1 MKTDISNLI
10 MGLELGSTRIKAV
23 LIDENHNCVASGS
36 FVWKNRLEDGVW
48 TYSMEEAVAGVRACY
63 RALREDAEAKFG
75 QPMRRVAAIGI
86 SGMMHGYLVFDRE
99 GKQLAPFRTWRNTIT
114 GPAADELMKLFR
126 FNIPQRWSIAHL
138 YQAILNGESHVKD
151 IARITTLSGYIHEL
165 LTGVNAMGVG
175 ETIVQR
181 VGTKR
186 LLVEIPNITDT
197 AKAKEFIG
205 QTAELEFKRP
215 VIVNGITTWEST
227 GLTGKDLKKSL
238 VGSTPATGEWMVQL
252 EFNLE
257 GAKKF
262 SDLTKELTGKQMAI
276 FFNGEL
282 QTAPNVNEQ
291 ISGGHA
297 QITGNYEYVEAKK
310 MVDLLNAGALPVG
323 AEIIQEE
330 SVGPT
335 LGADSINKSKIAG
348 LVGISA
354 VMIFMILYYRVAG
367 LISCFALAIYTCI
380 NFAIFKLVPVTLT
393 LTGIAGFIL
402 SIGMAIDANIL
413 IFERTKEELKAGR
426 SLFTA
431 INSGFD
437 RAFTSIF
444 DSNVSTIMTC
454 LILYYFGASIVK
466 GFALTL
472 IIGVCLSMFS
482 AITVTKNFM
491 HLVFGSKELK
501 YPELFGLKKE
511 DIQDAYVAVET
522 KREKAKFGVLD

>member
-1 MKTDISNLI
+1 MKNKLI
-10 MGLELGSTRIKAV
+10 LFWIVIAIALSSAFVIYKKPTSLGLDLVGGS
-23 LIDENHNCVASGS
+23 
-36 FVWKNRLEDGVW
+36 RLMLEAQ
-48 TYSMEEAVAGVRACY
+48 TSEAVPEITNEIMSSLQY
-63 RALREDAEAKFG
+63 
-75 QPMRRVAAIGI
+75 AIEN
-86 SGMMHGYLVFDRE
+86 R
-99 GKQLAPFRTWRNTIT
+99 
-114 GPAADELMKLFR
+114 
-126 FNIPQRWSIAHL
+126 
-138 YQAILNGESHVKD
+138 
-151 IARITTLSGYIHEL
+151 
-165 LTGVNAMGVG
+165 VNAMGVG
-175 ETIVQR
+175 ETVVQR

-186 LLVEIPNITDT
+186 LLIEIPNITDT

-205 QTAELEFKRP
+205 QTAQLEFKRP
-215 VIVNGITTWEST
+215 KTNPDGSQTWEST
-227 GLTGKDLKKSL
+227 GLTGKDLKKSY
-238 VGSTPATGEWMVQL
+238 VGSNPTNGEWIVEL

-262 SDLTKELTGKQMAI
+262 SNLTRELVGQQMAI

-282 QTAPNVNEQ
+282 QSAPRINEQ
-291 ISGGHA
+291 ISGGKA
-297 QITGNYEYVEAKK
+297 QITGGGENGFKHEEVQE

-335 LGADSINKSKIAG
+335 LGQDSINKSKFAG
-348 LVGISA
+348 FIGIGA
-354 VMIFMILYYRVAG
+354 VMIFMIAYYRVLG
-367 LISCFALAIYTCI
+367 LISCFALIIYALI
-380 NFAIFKLVPVTLT
+380 NFAIYKIVPVTLT

-413 IFERTKEELKAGR
+413 IFERTKEELKMGR

-444 DSNVSTIMTC
+444 DSNVSTIITC
-454 LILYYFGASIVK
+454 LVLFHFGASMVK

-482 AITVTKNFM
+482 AITITKNFM
-491 HLVFGSKELK
+491 HLIFGTKELK
-501 YPELFGLKKE
+501 YPELFGIRKE
-511 DIQDAYVAVET
+511 DIQTAYKATET

>member
-1 MKTDISNLI
+1 MKNKLILFWII
-10 MGLELGSTRIKAV
+10 MGIA
-23 LIDENHNCVASGS
+23 IASI
-36 FVWKNRLEDGVW
+36 FIVWKKPASLGLDLVGGSRLMLEAQTSDAVPKITSETMDSLQYAIENR
-48 TYSMEEAVAGVRACY
+48 
-63 RALREDAEAKFG
+63 
-75 QPMRRVAAIGI
+75 
-86 SGMMHGYLVFDRE
+86 
-99 GKQLAPFRTWRNTIT
+99 
-114 GPAADELMKLFR
+114 
-126 FNIPQRWSIAHL
+126 
-138 YQAILNGESHVKD
+138 
-151 IARITTLSGYIHEL
+151 
-165 LTGVNAMGVG
+165 VNALGVG

-181 VGTKR
+181 VGAKR
-186 LLVEIPNITDT
+186 LLVEIPNIKDT

-205 QTAELEFKRP
+205 QTAQLEFKRP
-215 VIVNGITTWEST
+215 IIGKNGEIEWQST
-227 GLTGKDLKKSL
+227 GLTGKDLRKSL
-238 VGSTPATGEWMVQL
+238 VGSTPNTGEWVVSL
-252 EFNLE
+252 EFNNE

-262 SDLTKELTGKQMAI
+262 SDLTKELVGKQMAI
-276 FFNGEL
+276 FFNGKL
-282 QTAPNVNEQ
+282 QSAPTVNEQ

-297 QITGNYEYVEAKK
+297 QISGNYEYAQAKE

-330 SVGPT
+330 TVGPT

-348 LVGISA
+348 FIGITT
-354 VMIFMILYYRVAG
+354 VMIFMIFYYRVMG
-367 LISCFALAIYTCI
+367 IISCFALIIYALI

-413 IFERTKEELKAGR
+413 IFERTKEELKMGR

-454 LILYYFGASIVK
+454 LILYYFGASMVK

-491 HLVFGSKELK
+491 HLIFGSKELK

-511 DIQDAYVAVET
+511 DIQNAYVATET

>member
-1 MKTDISNLI
+1 MKNKLI
-10 MGLELGSTRIKAV
+10 LFWMIMAV
-23 LIDENHNCVASGS
+23 TVASI
-36 FVWKNRLEDGVW
+36 FVVWKKPTSLGLDLVGGSRLMHEAQTSASVPKITPEIMDSLQYAIENR
-48 TYSMEEAVAGVRACY
+48 
-63 RALREDAEAKFG
+63 
-75 QPMRRVAAIGI
+75 
-86 SGMMHGYLVFDRE
+86 
-99 GKQLAPFRTWRNTIT
+99 
-114 GPAADELMKLFR
+114 
-126 FNIPQRWSIAHL
+126 
-138 YQAILNGESHVKD
+138 
-151 IARITTLSGYIHEL
+151 
-165 LTGVNAMGVG
+165 VNAMGVG

-181 VGTKR
+181 IGTKR

-205 QTAELEFKRP
+205 QTAQLEFKRP
-215 VIVNGITTWEST
+215 VIGKNNEIEWQST
-227 GLTGKDLKKSL
+227 GLTGKDLRKSL
-238 VGSTPATGEWMVQL
+238 VGSAPSTGEWMVEL
-252 EFNLE
+252 EFNSE

-276 FFNGEL
+276 FFNGKM
-282 QTAPNVNEQ
+282 QSAPRVNEQ
-291 ISGGHA
+291 ISGGRA
-297 QITGNYEYVEAKK
+297 QITGGDGGFEYTEAKE

-335 LGADSINKSKIAG
+335 LGADSINKSKVAGFIGIA
-348 LVGISA
+348 A
-354 VMIFMILYYRVAG
+354 VMIFMILYYRVLG
-367 LISCFALAIYTCI
+367 LISCFALIIYALI

-413 IFERTKEELKAGR
+413 IFERTKEELKMGR

-431 INSGFD
+431 INSGFE

-444 DSNVSTIMTC
+444 DSNVSTIITC
-454 LILYYFGASIVK
+454 LILYCLGASMVK

-482 AITVTKNFM
+482 AIAVTKNFM
-491 HLVFGSKELK
+491 HLIFGSSELK

-511 DIQDAYVAVET
+511 DIENAYVATQT

>member
-1 MKTDISNLI
+1 MKNKLI
-10 MGLELGSTRIKAV
+10 LFWIIMAITIASIFVDYKKPASLGLDLVGGSRLMLEAQTSSSVPKITPEIMDSLQYA
-23 LIDENHNCVASGS
+23 IEN
-36 FVWKNRLEDGVW
+36 R
-48 TYSMEEAVAGVRACY
+48 
-63 RALREDAEAKFG
+63 
-75 QPMRRVAAIGI
+75 
-86 SGMMHGYLVFDRE
+86 
-99 GKQLAPFRTWRNTIT
+99 
-114 GPAADELMKLFR
+114 
-126 FNIPQRWSIAHL
+126 
-138 YQAILNGESHVKD
+138 
-151 IARITTLSGYIHEL
+151 
-165 LTGVNAMGVG
+165 VNAMGVG

-181 VGTKR
+181 IGTKR
-186 LLVEIPNITDT
+186 LLIEIPNITDT

-205 QTAELEFKRP
+205 QTAQLEFKRP
-215 VIVNGITTWEST
+215 KMLPDGTMDWEST
-227 GLTGKDLKKSL
+227 GLTGKDLRKSL
-238 VGSTPATGEWMVQL
+238 VGSAPTTGEWMVEL
-252 EFNLE
+252 EFNAE

-276 FFNGEL
+276 FFNDKL
-282 QTAPNVNEQ
+282 QSAPRVNEQ
-291 ISGGHA
+291 ISGGRA
-297 QITGNYEYVEAKK
+297 QITGGEGGFEYAEAKE

-323 AEIIQEE
+323 AEVIQEE

-335 LGADSINKSKIAG
+335 LGQDSINKSKIAG
-348 LVGISA
+348 IIGISV
-354 VMIFMILYYRVAG
+354 VMLFMILYYRVLG
-367 LISCFALAIYTCI
+367 LISCFALIIYSLV
-380 NFAIFKLVPVTLT
+380 NFALFKLIPVTLT

-413 IFERTKEELKAGR
+413 IFERTKEELKMGR

-454 LILYYFGASIVK
+454 LILYYFGASMVK

-491 HLVFGSKELK
+491 HLIFGSKEMK
-501 YPELFGLKKE
+501 YPELFGLRQE
-511 DIQDAYVAVET
+511 DIENAYVATET

>member
-1 MKTDISNLI
+1 MKNKLI
-10 MGLELGSTRIKAV
+10 LFWIIMAITIAGIFVIYKKPTSLGLDLVGGSRLMLEAQTSSSVPKITPEIMDSLQYA
-23 LIDENHNCVASGS
+23 IEN
-36 FVWKNRLEDGVW
+36 R
-48 TYSMEEAVAGVRACY
+48 
-63 RALREDAEAKFG
+63 
-75 QPMRRVAAIGI
+75 
-86 SGMMHGYLVFDRE
+86 
-99 GKQLAPFRTWRNTIT
+99 
-114 GPAADELMKLFR
+114 
-126 FNIPQRWSIAHL
+126 
-138 YQAILNGESHVKD
+138 
-151 IARITTLSGYIHEL
+151 
-165 LTGVNAMGVG
+165 VNAMGVG

-186 LLVEIPNITDT
+186 LLIEIPNITDT

-205 QTAELEFKRP
+205 QTAQLEFKRP
-215 VIVNGITTWEST
+215 KMLADGTMDWEST

-238 VGSTPATGEWMVQL
+238 VGSAPTTGEWMVEL
-252 EFNLE
+252 EFNVE

-276 FFNGEL
+276 FFNGKL
-282 QTAPNVNEQ
+282 QSAPRVNEQ
-291 ISGGHA
+291 ISGGRA
-297 QITGNYEYVEAKK
+297 QITGGEGGFEYAEAKE

-323 AEIIQEE
+323 AEVIQEE

-335 LGADSINKSKIAG
+335 LGQDSINKSKIAG
-348 LVGISA
+348 IIGIST
-354 VMIFMILYYRVAG
+354 VMIFMIMYYRVLG
-367 LISCFALAIYTCI
+367 VISCFALIIYSI
-380 NFAIFKLVPVTLT
+380 VNFAIFKIIPVTLT

-413 IFERTKEELKAGR
+413 IFERTKEELRMGR

-454 LILYYFGASIVK
+454 LILYYFGASMVK

-491 HLVFGSKELK
+491 HLIFGSKELK

-511 DIQDAYVAVET
+511 DIQNAYVAKET

>member
-1 MKTDISNLI
+1 MKNKLI
-10 MGLELGSTRIKAV
+10 LFWIIMAITIASIFVDYKKPASLGLDLVGGSRLMLEAQTSSSVPKITPEIMDSLQYA
-23 LIDENHNCVASGS
+23 IEN
-36 FVWKNRLEDGVW
+36 R
-48 TYSMEEAVAGVRACY
+48 
-63 RALREDAEAKFG
+63 
-75 QPMRRVAAIGI
+75 
-86 SGMMHGYLVFDRE
+86 
-99 GKQLAPFRTWRNTIT
+99 
-114 GPAADELMKLFR
+114 
-126 FNIPQRWSIAHL
+126 
-138 YQAILNGESHVKD
+138 
-151 IARITTLSGYIHEL
+151 
-165 LTGVNAMGVG
+165 VNAMGVG

-181 VGTKR
+181 IGTKR
-186 LLVEIPNITDT
+186 LLIEIPNITDT
-197 AKAKEFIG
+197 TKAKEFIG
-205 QTAELEFKRP
+205 QTAQLEFKRP
-215 VIVNGITTWEST
+215 KTLADGTIEWEST
-227 GLTGKDLKKSL
+227 GLTGKDLRKSL
-238 VGSTPATGEWMVQL
+238 VGSAPTTGEWMVEL
-252 EFNLE
+252 EFNAE

-276 FFNGEL
+276 FFNGKL
-282 QTAPNVNEQ
+282 QSAPRVNEQ
-291 ISGGHA
+291 ISGGRA
-297 QITGNYEYVEAKK
+297 QITGGEGGFEYTEAKE

-323 AEIIQEE
+323 AEVIQEE

-335 LGADSINKSKIAG
+335 LGQDSIYKSKIAG
-348 LVGISA
+348 IIGISV
-354 VMIFMILYYRVAG
+354 VMLFMILYYRVLG
-367 LISCFALAIYTCI
+367 LISCFALIIYSLV
-380 NFAIFKLVPVTLT
+380 NFAIFKLIPVTLT

-413 IFERTKEELKAGR
+413 IFERTKEELKMGR

-454 LILYYFGASIVK
+454 LILYYFGASMVK

-491 HLVFGSKELK
+491 HLIFGSKEMK

-511 DIQDAYVAVET
+511 DIENAYVAKET

>member
-1 MKTDISNLI
+1 MKNKLI
-10 MGLELGSTRIKAV
+10 IFWLIIAITLGSIFIVYKKPTSLGLDLVGGSR
-23 LIDENHNCVASGS
+23 LILEAQTSESVPKITPEIMDSLQYAIEN
-36 FVWKNRLEDGVW
+36 R
-48 TYSMEEAVAGVRACY
+48 
-63 RALREDAEAKFG
+63 
-75 QPMRRVAAIGI
+75 
-86 SGMMHGYLVFDRE
+86 
-99 GKQLAPFRTWRNTIT
+99 
-114 GPAADELMKLFR
+114 
-126 FNIPQRWSIAHL
+126 
-138 YQAILNGESHVKD
+138 
-151 IARITTLSGYIHEL
+151 
-165 LTGVNAMGVG
+165 VNAMGVG
-175 ETIVQR
+175 ETLVQK

-186 LLVEIPNITDT
+186 LLVEIPNIKDT
-197 AKAKEFIG
+197 NQAKEFIG

-215 VIVNGITTWEST
+215 VLNAQGEVIDWQST

-238 VGSTPATGEWMVQL
+238 VGSTPQTGEWMVEL
-252 EFNLE
+252 EFNAQ

-262 SDLTKELTGKQMAI
+262 YDLTKELTGKQMAI
-276 FFNGEL
+276 FFNGNM
-282 QTAPNVNEQ
+282 QSAPRVNEA
-291 ISGGHA
+291 IAGGRA
-297 QITGNYEYVEAKK
+297 QITGGEGGFEYTEAKE

-335 LGADSINKSKIAG
+335 LGQDSINKSKIAG
-348 LVGISA
+348 LIGVAA
-354 VMIFMILYYRVAG
+354 VMIFMIIYYRVLG
-367 LISCFALAIYTCI
+367 LISCFALLIYALI
-380 NFAIFKLVPVTLT
+380 NFAIYKLVPVTLT

-413 IFERTKEELKAGR
+413 IFERTKEELKMGR

-444 DSNVSTIMTC
+444 DSNVSTIITC
-454 LILYYFGASIVK
+454 LILYWFGASMVK

-491 HLVFGSKELK
+491 HLIFGTSELK
-501 YPELFGLKKE
+501 YPQLFGLKKE
-511 DIQDAYVAVET
+511 EIANAFKAQET

>member
-1 MKTDISNLI
+1 MKNKLILFWII
-10 MGLELGSTRIKAV
+10 MGLTL
-23 LIDENHNCVASGS
+23 ASL
-36 FVWKNRLEDGVW
+36 FIVWKKPTSLGLDLVGGSRLMLEAQTSDSVPKITSEIMDSLQYAIENR
-48 TYSMEEAVAGVRACY
+48 
-63 RALREDAEAKFG
+63 
-75 QPMRRVAAIGI
+75 
-86 SGMMHGYLVFDRE
+86 
-99 GKQLAPFRTWRNTIT
+99 
-114 GPAADELMKLFR
+114 
-126 FNIPQRWSIAHL
+126 
-138 YQAILNGESHVKD
+138 
-151 IARITTLSGYIHEL
+151 
-165 LTGVNAMGVG
+165 VNAMGVG

-205 QTAELEFKRP
+205 QTAQLEFKRP
-215 VIVNGITTWEST
+215 IIGKNGEIEWQST
-227 GLTGKDLKKSL
+227 GLTGKDLRKSL
-238 VGSTPATGEWMVQL
+238 VSSTPNTGEWVVAL
-252 EFNLE
+252 EFNNE

-276 FFNGEL
+276 FFNGKL
-282 QTAPNVNEQ
+282 QSAPTVNEQ

-297 QITGNYEYVEAKK
+297 QISGDYEYNQAKE

-348 LVGISA
+348 FVGITA
-354 VMIFMILYYRVAG
+354 VMIFMILYYRVMG
-367 LISCFALAIYTCI
+367 LISCFALIIYALI

-413 IFERTKEELKAGR
+413 IFERTKEELKMGR

-454 LILYYFGASIVK
+454 LILYYFGASMVK

-491 HLVFGSKELK
+491 HLIFGSKELK

-511 DIQDAYVAVET
+511 DIQNAYVAVET

>member
-1 MKTDISNLI
+1 MKNKLI
-10 MGLELGSTRIKAV
+10 LFWIIMAITIASIFIDYKKPASLGLDLVGGSRLMLEAQTSSSVPKITPEIMDSLQYA
-23 LIDENHNCVASGS
+23 IEN
-36 FVWKNRLEDGVW
+36 R
-48 TYSMEEAVAGVRACY
+48 
-63 RALREDAEAKFG
+63 
-75 QPMRRVAAIGI
+75 
-86 SGMMHGYLVFDRE
+86 
-99 GKQLAPFRTWRNTIT
+99 
-114 GPAADELMKLFR
+114 
-126 FNIPQRWSIAHL
+126 
-138 YQAILNGESHVKD
+138 
-151 IARITTLSGYIHEL
+151 
-165 LTGVNAMGVG
+165 VNAMGVG

-181 VGTKR
+181 IGTKR
-186 LLVEIPNITDT
+186 LLIEIPNITDT

-205 QTAELEFKRP
+205 QTAQLEFKRP
-215 VIVNGITTWEST
+215 KTMPDGTIEWEST
-227 GLTGKDLKKSL
+227 GLTGKDLRKSL
-238 VGSTPATGEWMVQL
+238 VGSAPTTGEWMVEL
-252 EFNLE
+252 EFNAE

-276 FFNGEL
+276 FFNGKL
-282 QTAPNVNEQ
+282 QSAPRVNEQ
-291 ISGGHA
+291 ISGGRA
-297 QITGNYEYVEAKK
+297 QITGGEGGFEYTEAKE

-323 AEIIQEE
+323 AEVIQEE

-335 LGADSINKSKIAG
+335 LGQDSINKSKVAG
-348 LVGISA
+348 IIGISV
-354 VMIFMILYYRVAG
+354 VMLFMILYYRVLG
-367 LISCFALAIYTCI
+367 LISCFALIIYSLV
-380 NFAIFKLVPVTLT
+380 NFAIFKLIPVTLT

-413 IFERTKEELKAGR
+413 IFERTKEELKMGR

-454 LILYYFGASIVK
+454 LILYYFGASMVK

-491 HLVFGSKELK
+491 HLIFGSKEMK
-501 YPELFGLKKE
+501 YPELFGLRKE
-511 DIQDAYVAVET
+511 DIENAYVANAT

>member
-1 MKTDISNLI
+1 MKNKLILFWII
-10 MGLELGSTRIKAV
+10 MGLALASLFILWKKPTSLGLDLVGGSRLMLEAQTSDSVPKITSEIMDSLQYA
-23 LIDENHNCVASGS
+23 IEN
-36 FVWKNRLEDGVW
+36 R
-48 TYSMEEAVAGVRACY
+48 
-63 RALREDAEAKFG
+63 
-75 QPMRRVAAIGI
+75 
-86 SGMMHGYLVFDRE
+86 
-99 GKQLAPFRTWRNTIT
+99 
-114 GPAADELMKLFR
+114 
-126 FNIPQRWSIAHL
+126 
-138 YQAILNGESHVKD
+138 
-151 IARITTLSGYIHEL
+151 
-165 LTGVNAMGVG
+165 VNAMGVG
-175 ETIVQR
+175 ETVVQR
-181 VGTKR
+181 VGAKR

-205 QTAELEFKRP
+205 QTAQLEFKRP
-215 VIVNGITTWEST
+215 IVGKNGEVEWQST
-227 GLTGKDLKKSL
+227 GLTGKDLRKSL
-238 VGSTPATGEWMVQL
+238 VNSTPNTGEWVVAL
-252 EFNLE
+252 EFNNE

-276 FFNGEL
+276 FFNGKL
-282 QTAPNVNEQ
+282 QSAPTVNEQ

-297 QITGNYEYVEAKK
+297 QISGNYEYAQAKE

-335 LGADSINKSKIAG
+335 LGSDSINKSKVAAFI
-348 LVGISA
+348 GITA
-354 VMIFMILYYRVAG
+354 VMVFMILYYRVMG
-367 LISCFALAIYTCI
+367 LISCFALIIYALI
-380 NFAIFKLVPVTLT
+380 NFAIFKIVPVTLT

-413 IFERTKEELKAGR
+413 IFERTKEELKMGR

-454 LILYYFGASIVK
+454 LILYYFGASMVK

-491 HLVFGSKELK
+491 HLIFGSKELK

-511 DIQDAYVAVET
+511 DIQNAYVATET

>member
-1 MKTDISNLI
+1 MKNKLILFWII
-10 MGLELGSTRIKAV
+10 MGLTL
-23 LIDENHNCVASGS
+23 ASL
-36 FVWKNRLEDGVW
+36 FIVWKKPTSLGLDLVGGSRLMLEAQTSDSVPKITSEIMDSLQYAIENR
-48 TYSMEEAVAGVRACY
+48 
-63 RALREDAEAKFG
+63 
-75 QPMRRVAAIGI
+75 
-86 SGMMHGYLVFDRE
+86 
-99 GKQLAPFRTWRNTIT
+99 
-114 GPAADELMKLFR
+114 
-126 FNIPQRWSIAHL
+126 
-138 YQAILNGESHVKD
+138 
-151 IARITTLSGYIHEL
+151 
-165 LTGVNAMGVG
+165 VNAMGVG

-205 QTAELEFKRP
+205 QTAQLEFKRP
-215 VIVNGITTWEST
+215 IIGKNGEIEWQST
-227 GLTGKDLKKSL
+227 GLTGKDLRKSL
-238 VGSTPATGEWMVQL
+238 VSSTPNTGEWVVAL
-252 EFNLE
+252 EFNNE

-276 FFNGEL
+276 FFNGKL
-282 QTAPNVNEQ
+282 QSAPTVNEQ

-297 QITGNYEYVEAKK
+297 QISGNYEYNQAKE

-348 LVGISA
+348 FVGITA
-354 VMIFMILYYRVAG
+354 VMIFMILYYRVMG
-367 LISCFALAIYTCI
+367 LISCFALIIYALI

-413 IFERTKEELKAGR
+413 IFERTKEELKMGR

-454 LILYYFGASIVK
+454 LILYYFGASMVK

-511 DIQDAYVAVET
+511 DIQNAYVAVET

>member
-1 MKTDISNLI
+1 MKNKLI
-10 MGLELGSTRIKAV
+10 LFWIIMAITIAGIFVIYKKPTSLGLDLVGGSRLMLEAQTSSSVPKITPEIMDSLQYA
-23 LIDENHNCVASGS
+23 IEN
-36 FVWKNRLEDGVW
+36 R
-48 TYSMEEAVAGVRACY
+48 
-63 RALREDAEAKFG
+63 
-75 QPMRRVAAIGI
+75 
-86 SGMMHGYLVFDRE
+86 
-99 GKQLAPFRTWRNTIT
+99 
-114 GPAADELMKLFR
+114 
-126 FNIPQRWSIAHL
+126 
-138 YQAILNGESHVKD
+138 
-151 IARITTLSGYIHEL
+151 
-165 LTGVNAMGVG
+165 VNAMGVG

-186 LLVEIPNITDT
+186 LLIEIPNITDT

-205 QTAELEFKRP
+205 QTAQLEFKRP
-215 VIVNGITTWEST
+215 KMLADGTMDWEST

-238 VGSTPATGEWMVQL
+238 VGSAPTTGEWMVEL
-252 EFNLE
+252 EFNVE

-276 FFNGEL
+276 FFNGKL
-282 QTAPNVNEQ
+282 QSAPRVNEQ
-291 ISGGHA
+291 ISGGRA
-297 QITGNYEYVEAKK
+297 QITGGEGGFEYAEAKE

-323 AEIIQEE
+323 AEVIQEE

-335 LGADSINKSKIAG
+335 LGQDSINKSKIAG
-348 LVGISA
+348 IIGISA
-354 VMIFMILYYRVAG
+354 VMIFMIMYYRVLG
-367 LISCFALAIYTCI
+367 VISCFALIIYSI
-380 NFAIFKLVPVTLT
+380 VNFAIFKIIPVTLT

-413 IFERTKEELKAGR
+413 IFERTKEELRMGR

-454 LILYYFGASIVK
+454 LILYYFGASMVK

-491 HLVFGSKELK
+491 HLIFGSKELK

-511 DIQDAYVAVET
+511 DIQNAYVAKET

>member
-1 MKTDISNLI
+1 MKNKLI
-10 MGLELGSTRIKAV
+10 LFWIIIALTLVCAFVDYKKPASLGLDLVGGSRLMLEAQTSPTTPKITPEIMDSLQYA
-23 LIDENHNCVASGS
+23 IEN
-36 FVWKNRLEDGVW
+36 R
-48 TYSMEEAVAGVRACY
+48 
-63 RALREDAEAKFG
+63 
-75 QPMRRVAAIGI
+75 
-86 SGMMHGYLVFDRE
+86 
-99 GKQLAPFRTWRNTIT
+99 
-114 GPAADELMKLFR
+114 
-126 FNIPQRWSIAHL
+126 
-138 YQAILNGESHVKD
+138 
-151 IARITTLSGYIHEL
+151 
-165 LTGVNAMGVG
+165 VNAMGVG
-175 ETIVQR
+175 ETLVQR
-181 VGTKR
+181 VGQKR

-215 VIVNGITTWEST
+215 KILMNGTQDWEST
-227 GLTGKDLKKSL
+227 GLSGKDLKKAL
-238 VGSTPATGEWMVQL
+238 VGSNPTSGEWMVEL
-252 EFNLE
+252 EFNLD

-276 FFNGEL
+276 FFNGKM
-282 QTAPNVNEQ
+282 QSAPRVNEQ
-291 ISGGHA
+291 ITGGRA
-297 QITGNYEYVEAKK
+297 QITGGEGGFEYEEAKQ

-323 AEIIQEE
+323 AEVIQEE

-335 LGADSINKSKIAG
+335 LGIDSINKSKIAG
-348 LVGISA
+348 LIGIGA
-354 VMIFMILYYRVAG
+354 VMLFMIIYYRALGV
-367 LISCFALAIYTCI
+367 ISCFALLIYSI
-380 NFAIFKLVPVTLT
+380 VNFAIFKLVPVTLT

-413 IFERTKEELKAGR
+413 IFERTKEELRMGR

-444 DSNVSTIMTC
+444 DSNVSTILTC
-454 LILYYFGASIVK
+454 LILYYFGASMVK

-491 HLVFGSKELK
+491 HLVFGTSELK
-501 YPELFGLKKE
+501 YPALFGLRKE
-511 DIQDAYVAVET
+511 EIESAYVAQQT

>member
-1 MKTDISNLI
+1 MDSLQYAI
-10 MGLELGSTRIKAV
+10 
-23 LIDENHNCVASGS
+23 EN
-36 FVWKNRLEDGVW
+36 R
-48 TYSMEEAVAGVRACY
+48 
-63 RALREDAEAKFG
+63 
-75 QPMRRVAAIGI
+75 
-86 SGMMHGYLVFDRE
+86 
-99 GKQLAPFRTWRNTIT
+99 
-114 GPAADELMKLFR
+114 
-126 FNIPQRWSIAHL
+126 
-138 YQAILNGESHVKD
+138 
-151 IARITTLSGYIHEL
+151 
-165 LTGVNAMGVG
+165 VNAMGVG

-186 LLVEIPNITDT
+186 LLIEIPNITDT

-215 VIVNGITTWEST
+215 VILADNTQDWQST

-238 VGSTPATGEWMVQL
+238 VGSNPTTGEWIVEL

-262 SDLTKELTGKQMAI
+262 SELTKELTGKQMAI
-276 FFNGEL
+276 FFNGKM
-282 QTAPNVNEQ
+282 QSAPRVNEQ
-291 ISGGHA
+291 ITGGKA
-297 QITGNYEYVEAKK
+297 QITGGGEGGFQYEEAKE

-323 AEIIQEE
+323 AEVIQEE

-335 LGADSINKSKIAG
+335 LGADSINKSKVAG
-348 LVGISA
+348 LVGIGA
-354 VMIFMILYYRVAG
+354 VMIFMIAYYRLLGV
-367 LISCFALAIYTCI
+367 ISCFALIIYALI
-380 NFAIFKLVPVTLT
+380 NFAIYKMVPVTLT

-413 IFERTKEELKAGR
+413 IFERTKEELKMGR

-444 DSNVSTIMTC
+444 DSNVSTIITC
-454 LILYYFGASIVK
+454 LVLYYFGASMVK

-491 HLVFGSKELK
+491 HLVFGTSELK

-511 DIQDAYVAVET
+511 DIQNAFKPTET

>member
-1 MKTDISNLI
+1 MKNKLI
-10 MGLELGSTRIKAV
+10 LFWIIMAITIASIFVDYKKPASLGLDLVGGSRLMLEAQTSSSVPKITPEIMDSLQYA
-23 LIDENHNCVASGS
+23 IEN
-36 FVWKNRLEDGVW
+36 R
-48 TYSMEEAVAGVRACY
+48 
-63 RALREDAEAKFG
+63 
-75 QPMRRVAAIGI
+75 
-86 SGMMHGYLVFDRE
+86 
-99 GKQLAPFRTWRNTIT
+99 
-114 GPAADELMKLFR
+114 
-126 FNIPQRWSIAHL
+126 
-138 YQAILNGESHVKD
+138 
-151 IARITTLSGYIHEL
+151 
-165 LTGVNAMGVG
+165 VNAMGVG

-181 VGTKR
+181 IGTKR
-186 LLVEIPNITDT
+186 LLIEIPNITDT

-205 QTAELEFKRP
+205 QTAQLEFKRP
-215 VIVNGITTWEST
+215 KMLSDGTMDWEST
-227 GLTGKDLKKSL
+227 GLTGKDLRKSL
-238 VGSTPATGEWMVQL
+238 VGSAPTTGEWMVEL
-252 EFNLE
+252 EFNAE

-276 FFNGEL
+276 FFNDKL
-282 QTAPNVNEQ
+282 QSAPRVNEQ
-291 ISGGHA
+291 ISGGRA
-297 QITGNYEYVEAKK
+297 QITGGEGGFEYAEAKE

-323 AEIIQEE
+323 AEVIQEE

-335 LGADSINKSKIAG
+335 LGQDSINKSKIAG
-348 LVGISA
+348 IIGISV
-354 VMIFMILYYRVAG
+354 VMLFMILYYRVLG
-367 LISCFALAIYTCI
+367 LISCFALIIYSLV
-380 NFAIFKLVPVTLT
+380 NFALFKLIPVTLT

-413 IFERTKEELKAGR
+413 IFERTKEELKMGR

-454 LILYYFGASIVK
+454 LILYYFGASMVK

-491 HLVFGSKELK
+491 HLIFGSKEMK
-501 YPELFGLKKE
+501 YPELFGLRKE
-511 DIQDAYVAVET
+511 DIENAYVATET

>member
-1 MKTDISNLI
+1 MKNKLI
-10 MGLELGSTRIKAV
+10 LFWMIMALTIGSIITVCVKPTSLGLDLVGGS
-23 LIDENHNCVASGS
+23 
-36 FVWKNRLEDGVW
+36 RL
-48 TYSMEEAVAGVRACY
+48 MLEAQTSDTV
-63 RALREDAEAKFG
+63 K
-75 QPMRRVAAIGI
+75 
-86 SGMMHGYLVFDRE
+86 
-99 GKQLAPFRTWRNTIT
+99 TIT
-114 GPAADELMKLFR
+114 PEIMDSL
-126 FNIPQRWSIAHL
+126 Q
-138 YQAILNGESHVKD
+138 YAIEN
-151 IARITTLSGYIHEL
+151 R
-165 LTGVNAMGVG
+165 VNAMGVG
-175 ETIVQR
+175 ETIVQK

-215 VIVNGITTWEST
+215 IKKEDGSFEWQST
-227 GLTGKDLKKSL
+227 GLTGKDLRKAL
-238 VGSTPATGEWMVQL
+238 VGSTPSTGEWVVQL
-252 EFNLE
+252 EFNLD

-282 QTAPNVNEQ
+282 QSAPNVNEQ

-297 QITGNYEYVEAKK
+297 QITGNYEYAEAKK

-335 LGADSINKSKIAG
+335 LGIDSINKSKMAA

-367 LISCFALAIYTCI
+367 LISCFALLIYACI

-413 IFERTKEELKAGR
+413 IFERTKEELKMGR

-511 DIQDAYVAVET
+511 DIQNAYVAVET

>member
-1 MKTDISNLI
+1 MKNKLI
-10 MGLELGSTRIKAV
+10 LFWIIIALTFACAFV
-23 LIDENHNCVASGS
+23 
-36 FVWKNRLEDGVW
+36 VWKKPTSLGLDLVGGSRLMLEAQTSSSVPVITQEIMDSLQYAIENR
-48 TYSMEEAVAGVRACY
+48 
-63 RALREDAEAKFG
+63 
-75 QPMRRVAAIGI
+75 
-86 SGMMHGYLVFDRE
+86 
-99 GKQLAPFRTWRNTIT
+99 
-114 GPAADELMKLFR
+114 
-126 FNIPQRWSIAHL
+126 
-138 YQAILNGESHVKD
+138 
-151 IARITTLSGYIHEL
+151 
-165 LTGVNAMGVG
+165 VNAMGVG

-181 VGTKR
+181 VGQKR

-215 VIVNGITTWEST
+215 IAGKNGEELWEST

-238 VGSTPATGEWMVQL
+238 VGSNPTTGEWIVEL

-262 SDLTKELTGKQMAI
+262 SDLTRELTGKQMAI
-276 FFNGEL
+276 FFNGKM
-282 QTAPNVNEQ
+282 QSAPRVNEQ
-291 ISGGHA
+291 ITGGKA
-297 QITGNYEYVEAKK
+297 QITGGADGGFPYEEAKE

-323 AEIIQEE
+323 ADVIQEE

-348 LVGISA
+348 FVGIGA
-354 VMIFMILYYRVAG
+354 VMLFMIIYYRALGV
-367 LISCFALAIYTCI
+367 ISCFALLIYALV
-380 NFAIFKLVPVTLT
+380 NFAIYKIVPVTLT

-413 IFERTKEELKAGR
+413 IFERTKEELKMGR

-444 DSNVSTIMTC
+444 DSNMSTIITC
-454 LILYYFGASIVK
+454 LVLYYFGASMVK

-472 IIGVCLSMFS
+472 IIGVVLSMFS

-491 HLVFGSKELK
+491 HLTFGTSELK
-501 YPELFGLKKE
+501 YPELFGLKRE
-511 DIQDAYVAVET
+511 EIQNAYKATET

>member
-1 MKTDISNLI
+1 MKNKIILFWII
-10 MGLELGSTRIKAV
+10 MAIVLASIVVLFKKPTSLGLDLVGGSRLMLEAQTS
-23 LIDENHNCVASGS
+23 ASVPKITPEIMDS
-36 FVWKNRLEDGVW
+36 LQYTIQNR
-48 TYSMEEAVAGVRACY
+48 
-63 RALREDAEAKFG
+63 
-75 QPMRRVAAIGI
+75 
-86 SGMMHGYLVFDRE
+86 
-99 GKQLAPFRTWRNTIT
+99 
-114 GPAADELMKLFR
+114 
-126 FNIPQRWSIAHL
+126 
-138 YQAILNGESHVKD
+138 
-151 IARITTLSGYIHEL
+151 
-165 LTGVNAMGVG
+165 VNAMGVG

-181 VGTKR
+181 VGAKR

-205 QTAELEFKRP
+205 QTAQLEFKRP
-215 VIVNGITTWEST
+215 IMGKNGEMDWEST
-227 GLTGKDLKKSL
+227 GLTGNDLKKAMVS
-238 VGSTPATGEWMVQL
+238 STPTTGEWVVAL
-252 EFNLE
+252 EFNNE

-262 SDLTKELTGKQMAI
+262 SDLTKELVGKQMAI
-276 FFNGEL
+276 FFNGTL
-282 QTAPNVNEQ
+282 QSAPRVNEQ

-297 QITGNYEYVEAKK
+297 QISGGEGGFDPAEAKE

-330 SVGPT
+330 TVGPT

-348 LVGISA
+348 LIGISA
-354 VMIFMILYYRVAG
+354 VMVFMIMYYRVMG
-367 LISCFALAIYTCI
+367 LISCFALIIYALI
-380 NFAIFKLVPVTLT
+380 NFAIYKLVPVTLT

-413 IFERTKEELKAGR
+413 IFERTKEELKMGR

-454 LILYYFGASIVK
+454 LILYCLGASMVK

-491 HLVFGSKELK
+491 HLIFGSKELK

-511 DIQDAYVAVET
+511 DIQNAYVAVET